1 MASQEGVIVFLP
13 FLLSLILLHHHF
25 PTSVIS
31 AESDNLTLPL
41 LSPPTHADDQVSSN
55 INGGTEFDSDKST
68 PPPDT
73 QTENVLQNSDINI
86 QAIQSDSHTS
96 PSPPPSEIQKNVP
109 SNSNLKEQKIQSPP
123 PPPKSPIQTGE
134 ISPSISNIK
143 LQRSKSPPP
152 PPTQT
157 NKIAPGNS
165 NLKVQRTEESSSNHL
180 EMVTDN
186 DAILHT
192 EL

>member
-13 FLLSLILLHHHF
+13 FLLSVMLLHHHF

-41 LSPPTHADDQVSSN
+41 FSPPTHADDQVSSN
-55 INGGTEFDSDKST
+55 IINGGTE
-68 PPPDT
+68 
-73 QTENVLQNSDINI
+73 L
-86 QAIQSDSHTS
+86 IQSDSHTS

-165 NLKVQRTEESSSNHL
+165 NLKVQRYVTYNSNINYIFYFFKYFL
-180 EMVTDN
+180 SN
-186 DAILHT
+186 
-192 EL
+192 